1 MFLLLILLNEVPN
14 RYRSIH
20 AGKTQRRYK
29 YSALM
34 NVLIFFQAAD
44 QPVWYLIQYL
54 SMHV

>member
-1 MFLLLILLNEVPN
+1 MVVGS
-14 RYRSIH
+14 YRSIN
-20 AGKTQRRYK
+20 AGKTQHRYK